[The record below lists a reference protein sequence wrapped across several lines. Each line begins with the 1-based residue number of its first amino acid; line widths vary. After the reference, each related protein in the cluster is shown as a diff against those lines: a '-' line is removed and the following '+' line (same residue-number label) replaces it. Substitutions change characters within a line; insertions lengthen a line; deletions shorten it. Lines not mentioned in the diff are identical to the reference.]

1 MLSNL
6 VCISLSQCHLFHF
19 KVLLKHSLPPACFA
33 LGIEISFKFAQYLSD
48 LDEPVNI
55 VMEENIV
62 YLWPSIIFDFVQAC
76 LIIMFAYSC
85 QVNLPQIYAELSLDT
100 QSTIS
105 IPWWS
110 LDWNTKHSSDTR
122 KRCKRW

>member
-1 MLSNL
+1 VSLFPLS
-6 VCISLSQCHLFHF
+6 C
-19 KVLLKHSLPPACFA
+19 LKTMGHSKFSST
-33 LGIEISFKFAQYLSD
+33 LGINFHRLLGVCSISFKFAQYLSD

-55 VMEENIV
+55 VMEENNV
-62 YLWPSIIFDFVQAC
+62 HLWPSIIFDFVQAC
-76 LIIMFAYSC
+76 PIIMFAYSC
-85 QVNLPQIYAELSLDT
+85 QVILPQIYAKLSLDT